1 MSIVLFIRYI
11 IKHRS
16 HVCLSYTVPLG
27 AGLTRRWLLGLG
39 ETAGEGRREGSGLGV
54 ETGGSS
60 VEAGDTLWYED
71 TLSATQHRDG

>member
-1 MSIVLFIRYI
+1 M
-11 IKHRS
+11 
-16 HVCLSYTVPLG
+16 PLG

-54 ETGGSS
+54 DTGGSS

-71 TLSATQHRDG
+71 TLSAI